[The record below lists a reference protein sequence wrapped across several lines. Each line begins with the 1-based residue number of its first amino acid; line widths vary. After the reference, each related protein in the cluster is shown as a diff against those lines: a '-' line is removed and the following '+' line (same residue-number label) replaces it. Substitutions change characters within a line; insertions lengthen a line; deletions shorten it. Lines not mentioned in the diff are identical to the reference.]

1 MEDSEMLE
9 AFVFL
14 NLPELELNNVKYFS
28 SDFAKLILW
37 CQGVVSY
44 HILIHPY
51 NYRND
56 HGIIGMIMELFNL
69 IVIFISLQKI

>member
-1 MEDSEMLE
+1 MVDSEKTE

-14 NLPELELNNVKYFS
+14 NLLELEINHIKHFS
-28 SDFAKLILW
+28 SDFTKLIVW

-51 NYRND
+51 NYIRQKNAEND
-56 HGIIGMIMELFNL
+56 R
-69 IVIFISLQKI
+69 